1 MFSFFNKSFPVVKI
15 FIFGLCLV
23 IISCSEAP
31 MDIESEFENL
41 FAPHFSEDEPGGV
54 ILVKKGDEILFLES
68 YGLADLETGEK
79 ITPHTVFNTGSVSKT
94 IVSYGILLLRDD
106 GLLSLDDPIA
116 LYFDDFEN
124 EEIAQKVTIRH
135 LMTHTSGLPDSRKV
149 NEEFEFYLTAKD
161 EENFEP
167 IKQTTELNFEP
178 GSRFQ
183 YSNPAF
189 NGLALIIEKVSGQ
202 KWQDYITTHIF
213 DLAGMKET
221 TITDGPHPRAGV
233 AHAYELKEDTYT
245 ESDYGEVPT
254 FAAAGNGGVW
264 CSIRDLEKYE
274 KALQN
279 SIFLKKATIDL
290 SRTPVRFPNWSSP
303 DQPDVGL
310 SWFLAEKDHPSNIF
324 GAKIISHTGWQG
336 GFRAFHISIP
346 EKQIFYA
353 GLFNRPLP
361 HLKESYNPFTDPVK
375 NKDDVRVK
383 GIRILQEHGWLD

>member
-1 MFSFFNKSFPVVKI
+1 MIVLFIKYFPMRKI
-15 FIFGLCLV
+15 FIFGVLLS
-23 IISCSEAP
+23 IISCSESS
-31 MDIESEFENL
+31 MDITSEFENL
-41 FAPHFSEDEPGGV
+41 FDPHFAEDEPGGV
-54 ILVKKGDEILFLES
+54 ILVKKGEEIIFLKN
-68 YGLADLETGEK
+68 YGLADLETGEE

-94 IVSYGILLLRDD
+94 MVSYGILLLRDD
-106 GLLSLDDPIA
+106 GLLTLDDPIS

-124 EEIAQKVTIRH
+124 EEIARQVTIRH

-149 NEEFEFYLTAKD
+149 SEEFEFYLTAKD

-167 IKQTTELNFEP
+167 IKHTTELSFEP

-189 NGLALIIEKVSGQ
+189 NGLALIIEKVTGQ
-202 KWQDYITTHIF
+202 KWQDYITSHIF
-213 DLAGMKET
+213 DLAGMVES

-233 AHAYELKEDTYT
+233 AHAYELKDDIYT

-264 CSIRDLEKYE
+264 CSILDLEKYE

-279 SIFLKKATIDL
+279 ALFLSSETTEL
-290 SRTPVRFPNWSSP
+290 SRTPARFDNWDSP
-303 DQPDVGL
+303 HAPDVGL
-310 SWFLAEKDHPSNIF
+310 SWFLAEKDHPANHF
-324 GAKIISHTGWQG
+324 EVKVISHTGWQG

-361 HLKESYNPFTDPVK
+361 HLRESYNPFTDPADH
-375 NKDDVRVK
+375 KDDVRVK
-383 GIRILQEHGWLD
+383 GIQILEDHGYLK